1 MNMLTS
7 RNVIIAAVMLF
18 TASAVAAVLL
28 LITMD
33 SGDGVSAEQG
43 EPGFVFGEPD
53 VEIDLTAEVFEWE
66 VYPGETVEAW
76 GYNGQYPGP
85 ELRVTEGQKVR
96 LTLINDLPEATTIHF
111 HGLDAPR

>member
-33 SGDGVSAEQG
+33 NGDGVKQSANTNRG
-43 EPGFVFGEPD
+43 DGNWD
-53 VEIDLTAEVFEWE
+53 KDS
-66 VYPGETVEAW
+66 
-76 GYNGQYPGP
+76 
-85 ELRVTEGQKVR
+85 
-96 LTLINDLPEATTIHF
+96 
-111 HGLDAPR
+111 